1 MKKSILTAALAVFMV
16 LPAAGFAKGKNY
28 IYRSRANWV
37 KLIKLSNKQLAGVTL
52 QHPVEEIA
60 APQMEAMLLSLTMSK
75 ASLFKKEIN
84 TNEIFSIEE
93 ARKYAPYV
101 VQALKQAGPNQVVNV
116 SVVHERPYWVIQKDF
131 LSMINVYK
139 DEEGV
144 HFNFSKLFAKLTSDY
159 EQASKLD
166 KAINDAKTLR
176 VGLEAQPG
184 QKLAYSSSEEAILDP
199 NFDFVN
205 NVTRT
210 VVAQEKY
217 HVNTAPT
224 QGAAALQTGSA
235 SERLKALEELKA
247 QKLISESEYNKKRKE
262 ILKGL

>member
-1 MKKSILTAALAVFMV
+1 MKKIIIALTLAGLMAM
-16 LPAAGFAKGKNY
+16 PTAGFAKGKNY
-28 IYRSRANWV
+28 VYRSRANWV
-37 KLIKLSNKQLAGVTL
+37 KLVKLSNKQLAGVTL
-52 QHPVEEIA
+52 VHPVTEIT

-75 ASLFKKEIN
+75 ASLFKKDLN

-93 ARKYAPYV
+93 ARKYAPYL

-166 KAINDAKTLR
+166 KAINDAKSMR

-184 QKLAYSSSEEAILDP
+184 QKLAYSSSEEVILDP

-205 NVTRT
+205 NVNRT

-217 HVNTAPT
+217 RVGANTDDN
-224 QGAAALQTGSA
+224 AALQTGSA

-247 QKLISESEYNKKRKE
+247 QKLISDSEYRKKRKE
-262 ILKGL
+262 IMKGL

>member
-1 MKKSILTAALAVFMV
+1 MKKRILMAALAVIMV
-16 LPAAGFAKGKNY
+16 LPTAGFAKGKNY

-37 KLIKLSNKQLAGVTL
+37 KFIKLSNKQLAGVTL
-52 QHPVEEIA
+52 QHPATEIT

-75 ASLFKKEIN
+75 ASLFKKEIK

-116 SVVHERPYWVIQKDF
+116 SIVHERPYWVIQKDF

-139 DEEGV
+139 DDEGL

-176 VGLEAQPG
+176 VGLEAQSG
-184 QKLAYSSSEEAILDP
+184 QKLAYSSSEEVILDP
-199 NFDFVN
+199 GFDFVN

-217 HVNTAPT
+217 HVNASKADDKTVT
-224 QGAAALQTGSA
+224 QTGSA
-235 SERLKALEELKA
+235 SERLKALENLKI
-247 QKLISESEYNKKRKE
+247 QKLISDSEYRKKRKE
-262 ILKGL
+262 IVKDL